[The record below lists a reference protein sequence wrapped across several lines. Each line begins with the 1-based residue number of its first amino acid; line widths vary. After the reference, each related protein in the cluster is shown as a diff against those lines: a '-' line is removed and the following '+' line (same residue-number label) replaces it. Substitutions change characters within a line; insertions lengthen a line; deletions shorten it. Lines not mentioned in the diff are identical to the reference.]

1 QDSGEKGLAGVRVV
15 TAQGLA
21 ALTDPYGRFHITSA
35 VTPNEDRGS
44 NFVLKLDDRTLPSG
58 FRMTSSPVQIK
69 RATRGKALQMNFGA
83 SVYRVVGIDLSDAV
97 FEPGTTEIR
106 IQWRP
111 RMALLLQELHKA
123 PSVLRLSYI
132 ADIEDEALVNRRM
145 EAIKRQ
151 VTEAWGSTTD
161 SYALSI
167 EPEVFWRRGA
177 PPKRSDLHVPESR

>member
-1 QDSGEKGLAGVRVV
+1 
-15 TAQGLA
+15 
-21 ALTDPYGRFHITSA
+21 
-35 VTPNEDRGS
+35 
-44 NFVLKLDDRTLPSG
+44 
-58 FRMTSSPVQIK
+58 
-69 RATRGKALQMNFGA
+69 MNFGA

-97 FEPGTTEIR
+97 FEPGTTDIR

-111 RMALLLQELHKA
+111 RMALLLQELRKA

-151 VTEAWGSTTD
+151 VTEAWGSTSD